1 MQHEFSGGV
10 FAESI
15 EGGRAGA
22 TIRLEGE
29 AVVATTLDQALTF
42 RVPYRSCEL
51 DLGGASGRMW
61 FCRVREPEAI
71 TIFCEAPGF
80 LAALQEQAR
89 RELGDQIERFVARSR
104 AENKRHTMLWL
115 GVLAAVALVGLAAFW
130 GVKRAGQASVK
141 MLPHSVDEQLGELA
155 IDNMDL
161 QGAVLTD
168 PVLKQGVDQIMKRLA
183 PKKGDGFTFQPRVV
197 DASIVNAFA
206 LPGGPMVVYTGLMR
220 AAQNPEQLAGVLAH
234 EMAHVTRRHGM
245 QRITQSLGV
254 VAGIQLLFGDV
265 SGVAAVAVEVLKQ
278 GAVNSYSREQEHEA
292 DMDAVKTLARAK
304 IDPKALA
311 DFFAI
316 LDKREGNMPTMVS
329 WLGTH
334 PDMKQRIADVKAAS
348 VKAGPI
354 KVEPLL
360 SDWTELQR
368 HAGAQLP

>member
-10 FAESI
+10 FAGSI

-22 TIRLEGE
+22 TVRLEGD
-29 AVVATTLDQALTF
+29 AVVATTLDNALTF

-71 TIFCEAPGF
+71 TIFSEDPKF
-80 LAALQEQAR
+80 LPALQEQAR
-89 RELGDQIERFVARSR
+89 RELGEQIARFLAKSR
-104 AENKRHTMLWL
+104 AESKRHSVMWL
-115 GVLAAVALVGLAAFW
+115 SVLASVVLVGAAAFW

-141 MLPHSVDEQLGELA
+141 VLPHSVDEQLGELA
-155 IDNMDL
+155 IENMDL
-161 QGAVLTD
+161 QGTVLTD
-168 PVLKQGVDQIMKRLA
+168 PVLKQGVDKIMARLA
-183 PKKGDGFTFQPRVV
+183 PKKIEGFTFQPRVV

-220 AAQNPEQLAGVLAH
+220 AAENPEQLAGVLAH

-245 QRITQSLGV
+245 QRIAQSLGV

-265 SGVAAVAVEVLKQ
+265 SGIAAVAVEVLQQ

-292 DMDAVKTLARAK
+292 DMDAVKTMARAK

-311 DFFAI
+311 DFFAL
-316 LDKREGNMPTMVS
+316 LDKREGNMPSIIS

-334 PDMKQRIADVKAAS
+334 PDLKQRIADVRAAAA
-348 VKAGPI
+348 KAGSLE
-354 KVEPLL
+354 VEPLL
-360 SDWTELQR
+360 SDWAEMQR

>member
-15 EGGRAGA
+15 DGGRAGA
-22 TIRLEGE
+22 TVRLEGD
-29 AVVATTLDQALTF
+29 AVVATTLDRVLTF
-42 RVPYRSCEL
+42 RVPYRACEL

-80 LAALQEQAR
+80 LPALQEQAR
-89 RELGDQIERFVARSR
+89 RELGEQIERFLARSR
-104 AENKRHTMLWL
+104 AESKRHTVLWL
-115 GVLAAVALVGLAAFW
+115 SVLGAVALLGFAAFW

-141 MLPHSVDEQLGELA
+141 VLPRSVDEQLGELA

-161 QGAVLTD
+161 QGTVLTD
-168 PVLKQGVDQIMKRLA
+168 PVLKQGIDKIMKRLA
-183 PKKGDGFTFQPRVV
+183 PKKVDGFSFQPRVV

-220 AAQNPEQLAGVLAH
+220 AAENPEQLAGVLAH
-234 EMAHVTRRHGM
+234 EMSHVTRRHGM
-245 QRITQSLGV
+245 QRIAQSLGI

-265 SGVAAVAVEVLKQ
+265 SGVAAVAVEVLQQ

-292 DMDAVKTLARAK
+292 DMDAVKTLARAG
-304 IDPKALA
+304 IEPVALA
-311 DFFAI
+311 DFFTI
-316 LDKREGNMPTMVS
+316 LEKREGKTPSIVS

-334 PDMKQRIADVKAAS
+334 PDMKQRIADVKAAA
-348 VKAGPI
+348 VKAGPV
-354 KVEPLL
+354 KMEPLL
-360 SDWTELQR
+360 SDWPELQR
-368 HAGAQLP
+368 RAGAQLP